1 MAGRILVAVESR
13 PVVVALRRGL
23 EQSGLPVDVAPP
35 ADAPRLL
42 DPARHVAAVV
52 RASPSAGELVAA
64 LKGVDPHLSVL
75 MLFFDEEEAEGYP
88 GLLGADGALVGP
100 LTGPQVAGT
109 CGMAARLTE
118 ARRLRAAAA
127 RRHASGGGPAADL
140 AFLKR
145 LMLVEV
151 RRSRRYAIPI
161 SLSLIAIDGWARISE
176 RLNAPSRASLL
187 GELTGLVSGA
197 TRDIDIAVP
206 FAEDRILVL
215 MPHTE
220 SAGGL
225 LVARRVCNRVRQ
237 RSNAFAFTVSA
248 GVASHEGRG
257 TVAFGALVKRA
268 GLALGEAR
276 AAGGDQAATIDPPKR
291 RERIS
296 MG

>member
-23 EQSGLPVDVAPP
+23 EPAGLPIDVAPP
-35 ADAPRLL
+35 ADAPKLL

-52 RASPSAGELVAA
+52 RAAPAAGELVAA
-64 LKGVDPHLSVL
+64 LKAVDPNLSVL
-75 MLFFDEEEAEGYP
+75 VLFFDEEEAEGYP

-109 CGMAARLTE
+109 CGLAARLTE
-118 ARRLRAAAA
+118 ARRLRVQAT
-127 RRHASGGGPAADL
+127 RRQADGGGAAADL

-161 SLSLIAIDGWARISE
+161 SLSLVAIDGWTRISE
-176 RLNAPSRASLL
+176 RLNGPSRASLL
-187 GELTGLVSGA
+187 GELTGLVAGA
-197 TRDIDIAVP
+197 IRDIDIAVP
-206 FAEDRILVL
+206 YAEDRILVL
-215 MPHTE
+215 MPHTD

-225 LVARRVCNRVRQ
+225 LVARRVCGRVRQ

-248 GVASHEGRG
+248 GVGSHEGRG
-257 TVAFGALVKRA
+257 TVAFGSLVKRA
-268 GLALGEAR
+268 GLALGAAR
-276 AAGGDQAATIDPPKR
+276 AAGGDQAATLDPPR
-291 RERIS
+291 RRDRIS